1 MVPGLGPGVLDQRP
15 PGARYGR
22 TGNLTSPAD
31 AQLLLARHFIKPP
44 LWIFLFALSF
54 DLVIRLI
61 CLKILWKFLFTRK
74 LLHFG
79 VSQPRKLLRESRTT
93 GALISFPVTPSKLSL
108 TQKDTK
114 CLDAF
119 FIYSF
124 QTLVPRKHDAAA
136 LAETFPLI
144 SAVDSSPNASIK
156 PQFNTGCVSVT
167 MMIWKHA
174 DTNDRPYNL
183 YLNVLVQY
191 RTSGIHFCGEQ
202 MPKVKRFGFF

>member
-61 CLKILWKFLFTRK
+61 CLKILWKFLFTMK

-119 FIYSF
+119 FYLFFSNTRAQKTRCCSARWNFSAYICRGF
-124 QTLVPRKHDAAA
+124 QPQRFNKATVQHRLCLRDDDDLKTRRHKWSPIQSLFKCTR
-136 LAETFPLI
+136 
-144 SAVDSSPNASIK
+144 AV
-156 PQFNTGCVSVT
+156 
-167 MMIWKHA
+167 
-174 DTNDRPYNL
+174 
-183 YLNVLVQY
+183 
-191 RTSGIHFCGEQ
+191 
-202 MPKVKRFGFF
+202 